1 MTVTTVVPG
10 LMRTGSHERA
20 EFAGHRDQEFTWFA
34 LGASLPLVSM
44 DAERAARQIV
54 AGLAARRS
62 EILLTP
68 AGQAAGRLA
77 GLAPELTT
85 ALLHAAQQVLLPAPD
100 AHGEAV
106 PGRELRPAIPAGMF
120 GALTSLGRAAATRFT
135 SWAANPGRA
144 PCPVL
149 PMPGTRTLPGD
160 DTPDVMTWCVCAEA
174 TG

>member
-62 EILLTP
+62 EILFTP

-85 ALLHAAQQVLLPAPD
+85 AVLHAAQQVLLPAPD

-106 PGRELRPAIPAGMF
+106 PSRELRPAMPAGMF
-120 GALTSLGRAAATRFT
+120 GALTSLGRAAATRF
-135 SWAANPGRA
+135 NELGRIPGAR
-144 PCPVL
+144 
-149 PMPGTRTLPGD
+149 PMPGAPDAGDPHAPGR
-160 DTPDVMTWCVCAEA
+160 
-174 TG
+174 